1 LLPLLIAFLLPQALL
16 LVWLGLWLL
25 VILITVFSLRN
36 KVFFSRIFPDFQ
48 TGSASL
54 APPAG
59 ERGVASN
66 RSFRL
71 LDWDPNPS
79 TGSKLGRLLASTS
92 KCLAQSNK
100 SPERGT
106 ATKRSGTSNVPQA
119 AGVFSQWTRLVTIQP
134 KI

>member
-66 RSFRL
+66 RCLS
-71 LDWDPNPS
+71 P
-79 TGSKLGRLLASTS
+79 LGLGP
-92 KCLAQSNK
+92 K
-100 SPERGT
+100 SQHW
-106 ATKRSGTSNVPQA
+106 VQA
-119 AGVFSQWTRLVTIQP
+119 GPPVGFDEQMFGA
-134 KI
+134 K